1 MQGGTEG
8 SAEEEEASAFCTFCG
23 AEANECGLVLNMVY
37 VLGLRCLLGL
47 TLEREGGAKELIH
60 YSSPFR
66 GKRILSTDRG
76 SSPTT

>member
-47 TLEREGGAKELIH
+47 TLEEG
-60 YSSPFR
+60 R
-66 GKRILSTDRG
+66 RR
-76 SSPTT
+76 